1 MVTYVVVAG
10 TEIYIYS
17 KLAAAREKLAHE
29 VKEHWE
35 ECIKYSCPKKE
46 FYDDNYRTLAA
57 CLKEGHAR
65 INKHEYKI
73 IEVPAHH
80 IIVEPYGGK

>member
-1 MVTYVVVAG
+1 MVTYA
-10 TEIYIYS
+10 IIIRD
-17 KLAAAREKLAHE
+17 KLYLAKDIKTARSLYKKGL
-29 VKEHWE
+29 KDHWE
-35 ECIKYSCPKKE
+35 ECIKYSCPRKE
-46 FYDDNYRTLAA
+46 FYDDNYRTLAT